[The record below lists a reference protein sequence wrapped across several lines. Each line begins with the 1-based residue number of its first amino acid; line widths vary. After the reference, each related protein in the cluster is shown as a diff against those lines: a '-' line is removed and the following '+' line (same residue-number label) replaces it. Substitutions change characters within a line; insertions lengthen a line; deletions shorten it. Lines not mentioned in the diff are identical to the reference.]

1 MRHMSALR
9 TARSCLVASS
19 ESERLMAVTT
29 ASACRDSMPAF
40 SSCLIGKRIQS
51 SSVRMKP
58 MRRRAVCLL
67 GCVDSVTESPVPI
80 DAIPF
85 QVVQRRCK

>member
-19 ESERLMAVTT
+19 ESEQLMAVTA
-29 ASACRDSMPAF
+29 ASACRDSMPAS

-51 SSVRMKP
+51 SSVQMKP
-58 MRRRAVCLL
+58 MRPGAVCLL

-80 DAIPF
+80 DAISF
-85 QVVQRRCK
+85 KIVQSRCK